1 MFLQKVCNMINKI
14 FMIKRSIFSIL
25 LISFFMFSCTKTEQ
39 KPDVVIIIQVS
50 KNGYKPSEITVK
62 RGQVVLFKIKAI
74 DEGIGDDYSQSV
86 YGHCFYIVPP
96 YDVMVKNIKKS
107 ETKEIKVK
115 MVYPG
120 DFIFTCPYCSGIF
133 PTKGIIHVK

>member
-1 MFLQKVCNMINKI
+1 VYDKKTI
-14 FMIKRSIFSIL
+14 FCIFFIGIL
-25 LISFFMFSCTKTEQ
+25 FISCTKTEE
-39 KPDVVIIIQVS
+39 KPDVIINIKVS
-50 KNGYKPSEITVK
+50 KNGYNPSEITVK
-62 RGQVVLFKIKAI
+62 QGQVVLFKITAL

-96 YDVMVKNIKKS
+96 YDVMVQNIKKG

-115 MVYPG
+115 MIYPG